1 MPSGNVNLMINTEFV
16 ICAKYAQIKKD
27 DVKTFGEFCLRRKHE
42 FKSREKN

>member
-1 MPSGNVNLMINTEFV
+1 MPSGNVNLMINTEFL